1 MGIDAGFD
9 MVPQLSRTEADHEA
23 WDLFINMVKERYKTD
38 ERMEINSNYISFNA
52 GEGPILPFEGFKFMR
67 FSSKVSGSTAT
78 TTGVCDIIKAVTRI
92 AKSIFGSRVR
102 YWSEAADDY
111 GYYKWDEVHASIES
125 YDKVDGWAVPET
137 TASPSA
143 DLTSSE
149 DISSYLC
156 EVQSIPGRGKGLI
169 ALRKITMGMRVL
181 IEKPILQ
188 TRNAP
193 SALLEP
199 TIARD
204 LKSLTKE
211 KQRQFLSLHNNFPG
225 KYPFSGIMRTNAL
238 PCGSGATVGAVYP
251 TICFIN
257 HSCRANAHNS
267 WNENLEQETIHAIR
281 DIEPGEE
288 ITISYDHGGPSTSR
302 KPWLK
307 EQFGFDCDCP
317 VCRLPLV
324 ELEKS
329 DKRRKQIQQL
339 DQDIG
344 DPVRMMSRPSA
355 SLLNCRS
362 LLQVLKEEFE
372 EDTSILVA
380 RANYDAFQIAIV
392 HGDLA
397 RGAVFADRA
406 YQVRLICEGEDSS
419 DTERMQRLAED
430 PTIHPSFGAYSM
442 RWKTKK
448 GQVPRELMGDEFEN
462 WLWRQR

>member
-9 MVPQLSRTEADHEA
+9 MVPQLSRTDTDYKA

-38 ERMEINSNYISFNA
+38 KRMEINANYIFFNA

-78 TTGVCDIIKAVTRI
+78 TTGVWDIIQAVTQI

-102 YWSEAADDY
+102 DWSEAFDHY
-111 GYYKWDEVHASIES
+111 GYYKWDEVHASIKS
-125 YDKVDGWAVPET
+125 YDKVDGWAAPET
-137 TASPSA
+137 SASPSA
-143 DLTSSE
+143 NLTSSE
-149 DISSYLC
+149 QISSSLC

-169 ALRKITMGMRVL
+169 ALRKITMGTRVL

-193 SALLEP
+193 PASLEP
-199 TIARD
+199 IIARD
-204 LKSLTKE
+204 LKSLPKA

-238 PCGSGATVGAVYP
+238 PCGSGASVGAVYP

-267 WNENLEQETIHAIR
+267 WNEALEQETIHAIR

-288 ITISYDHGGPSTSR
+288 ITISYDHGGPSSHR

-307 EQFGFDCDCP
+307 EKFGFDCDCF

-344 DPVRMMSRPSA
+344 DPFRMMSSPSA
-355 SLLNCRS
+355 SLLDCRS

-372 EDTSILVA
+372 EDTSILGA

-406 YQVRLICEGEDSS
+406 FQVRLICEGEDSLS
-419 DTERMQRLAED
+419 TKRMQRLAED
-430 PTIHPSFGAYSM
+430 PKSHPSFGVHSV

-448 GQVPRELMGDEFEN
+448 GQVPQELMRDEFEN
-462 WLWRQR
+462 WLWRQG